1 MGEQGSR
8 KSLGATLSS
17 LRRPSLSL
25 CSQQSPI
32 AQRRRLEDHS
42 SYHGWFAFAFACNQA
57 PFFFASLLALSQ
69 PPPPHPSCCCCCC
82 CLFCTYEDCVHVWQ
96 WQTSS
101 LIFGNQSINH
111 GWLCAHEI
119 NLLLFFFFFYLCCL
133 WRLCLSFFLFSGWIL
148 LCWNLEFWVS
158 ASSQATRNT
167 YTYCNA
173 TTAATTTSACQ
184 QQTRQETFRPS
195 GEKAAAA
202 AVVILQEITV
212 AKSLNVAVT
221 TTTTTTITTRG
232 SSCCKA
238 STTQNDLPSRR
249 QIALATLLAGVSF
262 GPLSYYLVDEQPLP
276 CSIYSSATYIGDFL
290 CWRKLKLGFWDFGSQ
305 SFVCTERLC
314 LHKHFIAWEDN

>member
-8 KSLGATLSS
+8 NSLGATLSS

-119 NLLLFFFFFYLCCL
+119 NLLLLLLFFYLCCL

-221 TTTTTTITTRG
+221 TTTTTTRA

-262 GPLSYYLVDEQPLP
+262 GPLSYYLVDEEPLP